1 MAAGFWAGFGE
12 QFSQDLGKRQDSLDA
27 LIKEN
32 LANARIAKRD
42 YAKRKSLADTI
53 LDTTQAIQNKY
64 GLKDEQAIAL
74 AEAYGTDLPGL
85 QVKLDQTD
93 TQVRSTGGVGL
104 GAEQVMSYV
113 NMTNELAP
121 LNGMTKLQAIE
132 RLMGLN
138 ATELAKEADPKSE
151 GAQTRSFIRAAL
163 AYDPQ
168 LQAAEKM
175 QNIKGPGGMSY
186 AQLLEMQEAGFAP
199 EDVVGGVT
207 RSGGLAY
214 DYTASTPKQTRSEYA
229 RLLSINV
236 FDGSDL
242 TDQVQYND
250 YSSSSDTDKASLK
263 ASVLGAGTAL
273 ARLEKDIVL
282 SNLGKDLSLN
292 AFRKAI
298 LDDIY
303 DRVNSPEELDTL
315 KESVANGTALKIVQR
330 TGGKLTDDDI
340 DAIISGA
347 DVEEGATTDV
357 DMSGTPSFRDRS
369 DEIVSAT
376 PKAEPKADI
385 PAVLTE
391 ELRKAWLSMDPENR
405 PNLEGVT
412 DPEIAR
418 MLLTVS
424 EDEQE
429 PESVS
434 ETGAA
439 ATAQLNIDNAE
450 KRAAS
455 VSDITYSDWKKLS
468 RQERKDKG
476 YPVRN
481 IDGVYTDPDAW
492 KPEPE
497 DTSGESKPTLNTT
510 SFVDKY
516 GKELGAFINENET
529 DVTDKEEIKSTLA
542 AWFSDN
548 AGNPEIRGSMDM
560 DTLTE
565 LVYNALNR

>member
-12 QFSQDLGKRQDSLDA
+12 QFSQDVAKRQDSLDA

-138 ATELAKEADPKSE
+138 TAELAKEADPKSE

-214 DYTASTPKQTRSEYA
+214 DYTASTSKQTTTTYSKNLSTNLYEVDIDDSIGWEGLRTDDPNLDKKAA
-229 RLLSINV
+229 RANI
-236 FDGSDL
+236 
-242 TDQVQYND
+242 
-250 YSSSSDTDKASLK
+250 
-263 ASVLGAGTAL
+263 LGAAQSL
-273 ARLEKDIVL
+273 ARLERSIVL
-282 SNLGKDLSLN
+282 NNLGKDLSLN
-292 AFRKAI
+292 AFRKGV

-303 DRVNSPEELDTL
+303 ARIDDPEELKTL
-315 KESVANGTALKIVQR
+315 QESVANGTALKIIQSK
-330 TGGKLTDDDI
+330 GGNLTDDDI
-340 DAIISGA
+340 DAIIAGTIS
-347 DVEEGATTDV
+347 EEDDTTDV
-357 DMSGTPSFRDRS
+357 GTLGTPSYRDRR
-369 DEIVSAT
+369 DDLVSAT
-376 PKAEPKADI
+376 PPEPE
-385 PAVLTE
+385 AVETE
-391 ELRKAWLSMDPENR
+391 ISEDL
-405 PNLEGVT
+405 
-412 DPEIAR
+412 DPEIKR
-418 MLLTVS
+418 ML
-424 EDEQE
+424 EEGADEE
-429 PESVS
+429 PDEVS
-434 ETGAA
+434 ETG
-439 ATAQLNIDNAE
+439 
-450 KRAAS
+450 K
-455 VSDITYSDWKKLS
+455 
-468 RQERKDKG
+468 
-476 YPVRN
+476 
-481 IDGVYTDPDAW
+481 
-492 KPEPE
+492 
-497 DTSGESKPTLNTT
+497 SKPTLNTVD
-510 SFVDKY
+510 FVGKY
-516 GKELGAFINENET
+516 GAEISAFINENET
-529 DVTDKEEIKSTLA
+529 DITDKEDIKSTLA

-548 AGNPEIRGSMDM
+548 AGNTEVSGTMSLDNF
-560 DTLTE
+560 TE
-565 LVYNALNR
+565 LMYNALNE